1 MTALGVV
8 SEGVDGGCFT
18 FSRVVCDVFSE
29 GGAVQGSDGVLL
41 GGVIEGGGG
50 GFITIFGRFS
60 ASSGLFLVT
69 IGGFFTTIAGEVYFL
84 CSGGGSG
91 RS

>member
-1 MTALGVV
+1 MLLGGVV
-8 SEGVDGGCFT
+8 
-18 FSRVVCDVFSE
+18 
-29 GGAVQGSDGVLL
+29 GSDGVLL
-41 GGVIEGGGG
+41 GRVVGGGGG
-50 GFITIFGRFS
+50 GFITVFGGFS
-60 ASSGLFLVT
+60 ASSGLFSVT